1 MRIVMVCIMGV
12 NTKQGRKD
20 APSRARDPQ
29 RRERG
34 LARQEGC
41 HIWLRGF
48 RSCPSRPVT
57 SQVTLGKWV
66 NLWESWFLGC
76 EAGVVIHRAPVRLQ
90 WDNGWLWNGF
100 DNWKHC
106 TNVRNYYCFFYYCC
120 IFKNKPT
127 SVTTSPCA
135 PHFWARPL
143 WHCPA
148 IKSISWF
155 QVSLVGPGDID
166 NVYADVR
173 AKGKPRDGS
182 LSAATVLCV
191 SFFKLYFWK
200 FYCTVYSL
208 SAWNTSFHYFSD
220 SREPQ
225 M

>member
-1 MRIVMVCIMGV
+1 MHCWKRAGLYSERKTMRIVMVCIMGV

-106 TNVRNYYCFFYYCC
+106 TNVRNYYCFF
-120 IFKNKPT
+120 ITVVFLKTNPHLWQHHRVLPT
-127 SVTTSPCA
+127 SEP
-135 PHFWARPL
+135 
-143 WHCPA
+143 
-148 IKSISWF
+148 
-155 QVSLVGPGDID
+155 D
-166 NVYADVR
+166 
-173 AKGKPRDGS
+173 
-182 LSAATVLCV
+182 
-191 SFFKLYFWK
+191 LYGI
-200 FYCTVYSL
+200 VQ
-208 SAWNTSFHYFSD
+208 
-220 SREPQ
+220 P
-225 M
+225 